1 MLPPDASS
9 SSDAQPSRSLVQR
22 MLRETSRFAMLQVV
36 GSVLAWGAHI
46 ALARLLERRDFG
58 VFAICS
64 FYIGLGSLLGN
75 GGLAATLIRRRGD
88 VSREEYQSAL
98 TAILVVTALLA
109 AVLFFGADWIGRR
122 NQFSPSET
130 LVVRAMAPL
139 YFLGAL
145 RLVPYVR
152 LERELRFSAIARIEL
167 VAGLLRHGV
176 ALGFAFAFG
185 SVWALVC
192 SHLVGSVMQVVL
204 AYAASPG
211 WVGLGWSWRVFRPL
225 FAYGS
230 KVQLLTVFAYF
241 KDNISRAALGVAV
254 GPAAVGV
261 FDFAVS
267 YIQIPVVAVNS
278 LARVQLPVYA
288 RFQASDPMLHTTLRA
303 SMRTALLVGVP
314 LLLMLAVAGPEVI
327 PLIYGEKWLPA
338 VPVAWALL
346 LNMICGLVDSPL
358 FTFLQAQG
366 RAGLALVAFGAWT
379 ASTWALALVVVF
391 VAPERLALL
400 GGAYS
405 AATLAVTAWLLR
417 WVSRYLGRP
426 ATAGLEA
433 PVLAGLGAL
442 LVAGLFWWRAGAWC
456 TPIIVSGV
464 VLVAYLACLYA
475 IEGRVLFAE
484 IRSIAANARRAPA
497 KPVPEGVEQ

>member
-1 MLPPDASS
+1 MPPADDSS
-9 SSDAQPSRSLVQR
+9 TRDAQPAQSLVQR
-22 MLRETSRFAMLQVV
+22 MLRETSRFAMLQVL
-36 GSVLAWGAHI
+36 SSLLAWVAHI
-46 ALARLLERRDFG
+46 ALARLLDRRDFG
-58 VFAICS
+58 VFAICG
-64 FYIGLGSLLGN
+64 FYIGLGALLGN
-75 GGLAATLIRRRGD
+75 GGLAATLVRRRGE

-98 TAILVVTALLA
+98 TAILVVTLVLA
-109 AVLFFGADWIGRR
+109 AALFFGAEWIGRR
-122 NQFSPSET
+122 NQFSESEV
-130 LVVRAMAPL
+130 LVVQAMAPL

-152 LERELRFSAIARIEL
+152 LERELRFSVIARIEL
-167 VAGLLRHGV
+167 VAALFRHGV
-176 ALGFAFAFG
+176 ALGLAFAFG

-192 SHLVGSVMQVVL
+192 SHLVGAVLQVVL

-211 WVGLGWSWRVFRPL
+211 WVGFGWSWRVFRPL

-230 KVQLLTVFAYF
+230 KVQLLTVLAYF
-241 KDNISRAALGVAV
+241 KDNISRAVLGVAA
-254 GPAAVGV
+254 GPTAVGV
-261 FDFAVS
+261 FDFALA

-288 RFQASDPMLHTTLRA
+288 RFEATDPMLHATLRA
-303 SMRTALLVGVP
+303 SMRTAVLLGVP
-314 LLLMLAVAGPEVI
+314 LLLMLALAGPDVI
-327 PLIYGEKWLPA
+327 PMIYGGKWLPA

-366 RAGLALVAFGAWT
+366 RAGLALIAFGVWT
-379 ASTWALALVVVF
+379 GSTWVLALCVVF
-391 VAPERLALL
+391 LAPERLPLL

-405 AATLAVTAWLLR
+405 AATLGVTIWLLR

-433 PVLAGLGAL
+433 PVLAGLGASIVVG
-442 LVAGLFWWRAGAWC
+442 LVRWTGAAWC
-456 TPIIVSGV
+456 TPLVASGIL
-464 VLVAYLACLYA
+464 LVAYVACLYA

-484 IRSIAANARRAPA
+484 IRSIVTNARRAPA
-497 KPVPEGVEQ
+497 KPAVQGVEE